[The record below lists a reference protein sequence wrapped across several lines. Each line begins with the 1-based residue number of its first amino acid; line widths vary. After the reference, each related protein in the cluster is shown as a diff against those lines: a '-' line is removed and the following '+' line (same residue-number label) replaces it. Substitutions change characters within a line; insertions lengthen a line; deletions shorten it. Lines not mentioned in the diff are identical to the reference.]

1 MLAARPATLPAAA
14 APVLVG
20 GGLAAHDGV
29 FRWDLFAVT
38 LFAALALQ
46 VGVNFANDLSDGLRG
61 VDDDRVGPVRA
72 VAAGLIAPDAM
83 RRGIVV
89 VFGLAVA
96 AGLYLALHAG
106 WVIVG
111 IGVASI
117 LAALGYTG
125 GPIPYGYRG
134 LGEASVFVFFGLVAT
149 VGTRY
154 VFDRTAP
161 SGVWLLGA
169 SMGAFAA
176 AILVANNLRDRPG
189 DEAAG
194 KRTLAVIL
202 GDRRTRILFSGLLG
216 GAYAAIAVAVV
227 AGYLPTTTLLGL
239 VTAPGALRL
248 ARRTDP
254 SDPSRLVG
262 VLVGT
267 ARLQLVTALLV
278 SVGLLVGGR

>member
-176 AILVANNLRDRPG
+176 AILVANNLRDRAG